1 MKSYLDQKVAGRT
14 GFALV
19 GVVCILVT
27 GASPVT
33 PATAAETAPGKTG
46 GYKITPL
53 TVPTKG
59 GNGLIEMLPRWTG
72 INFTNIVSNQT
83 MKEHRT
89 LMNAGLA
96 AGDVNG
102 DGLCDLY
109 ICSVNGPN
117 ALYLNRGN
125 WKFEEM
131 AAKSGVACAG
141 QLSMGAVFA
150 DVDGDGDLDLLV
162 LGYGGPNR
170 LFLNDG
176 KGRFTEDLTFPGR
189 ESKYGSVSAAF
200 ADIDGNGTLDLY
212 IANHR
217 FHSAADLKTN
227 QELFDWIK
235 PEMEKFKAGKKPSQE
250 FLEWFTPSYKEV
262 DGRMVEDALENGEPD
277 VLYLNDGKGHF
288 RDVTNEEGRFLD
300 EDGQPMD
307 MPRDWSLSVQFRDLN
322 GDGSPDIYVCSDFST
337 PDRIWLNDSTGHF
350 RLAPKLTLRHTS
362 QASMGVD
369 FADINRDGLFDF
381 FTVEMLSRDHAR
393 RKRQMGNMRLTPT
406 IVGSI
411 DDRPQY
417 MQNTL
422 FLNRG
427 DGTFAE
433 IAMLAG
439 VKASEWSWSPIFVD
453 IDLDGY
459 EDLIVGTGMVRD
471 YMDAD
476 TLQRVARTKFKKV
489 EDVRETLLA
498 YPKLA
503 TPNFIFR
510 NRGDLTF
517 EEISEKWGFRGDA
530 ITGGMVVADFDGDG
544 DLDVVMN
551 TVNTPAKVYQ
561 NVGTAPRVSVRLKGK
576 SPNTQGIGAHLILRG
591 GPVTQMQDVIA
602 GGHYASGS
610 DPLRVFA
617 AGQATG
623 GMTLEVTWR
632 NGTRS
637 VVHEVKANTL
647 VEVDEA
653 DAQPVK
659 PEPVVKVVPLFTDV
673 SAKLN
678 HVHRDNSF
686 DDFARQPLLPNRLS
700 QLGPGVA
707 WFDIDRDGF
716 DDLII
721 GSGKLGTLSTYRN
734 DGQGGFA
741 PVDDP
746 IFTAPAD
753 QTTVLGWT
761 NPQGKSALL
770 IGSSNFESGSETAPS
785 VLSFD
790 SFIDASGLNW
800 KPGDGLPGQI
810 SSTGPLA
817 MVDVDGDGRLD
828 LFVGGRTVPG
838 RYPEP
843 AASKLY
849 RNDGE
854 KFILDEK
861 NSALFASLGLVS
873 GAVFG
878 DLNGDGWP
886 DLVVACEW
894 GPVRVF
900 LNQNGVFKEAT
911 QELGLDK
918 LTGWWNGVTL
928 GDFDGDGRLDIA
940 ASNWGRN
947 SKYEGAYG
955 PDRPLEIYYDD
966 FDNNGTLDIVEA
978 HVDLRMGKLVPERG
992 RSCTTTAMP
1001 YLRSQFPTFA
1011 KFGSSTLEDIYGD
1024 KLKRSKKVQAS
1035 VLEHTVFLNRGNKFE
1050 PIALPIEAQFAPGFG
1065 ICVADF
1071 DGDGKE
1077 DIFLAQNFFAVQI
1090 ETPRNDGGRGLLLK
1104 GDSTGHF
1111 TSVSGQESGIKVYG
1125 EQRGA
1130 ALCDYDRDG
1139 RVDIAVTQNGAET
1152 KLYHNT
1158 NGKPG
1163 LRVRL
1168 KGAPGN
1174 RTGVGALMRLV
1185 FGDHMG
1191 PARVV
1196 TAGSGYWSQ
1205 DSAVQ
1210 VLARPETPTQLWVR
1224 WPGGKETTSPVPAN
1238 AREISV
1244 TPNGEVKMALQME
1257 PGEQSPRVAGR

>member
-1 MKSYLDQKVAGRT
+1 MKLYLDPKATMRTSVAFIR
-14 GFALV
+14 
-19 GVVCILVT
+19 VVCILAT
-27 GASPVT
+27 GGFLAQ
-33 PATAAETAPGKTG
+33 PAPAAETATGKNS
-46 GYKITPL
+46 GYQSTPL
-53 TVPTKG
+53 KVPTKG
-59 GNGLIEMLPRWTG
+59 GNGFIDMQSRWTG
-72 INFTNIVSNQT
+72 INFTNVVSNQT

-102 DGLCDLY
+102 DGLSDLY
-109 ICSVNGPN
+109 LCSVNGPN

-125 WKFEEM
+125 WKFEE
-131 AAKSGVACAG
+131 AAEKAGVACAG

-189 ESKYGSVSAAF
+189 QSKHGSVSAAF

-217 FHSAADLKTN
+217 FHTAADLKTSA
-227 QELFDWIK
+227 QLFDWIK
-235 PEMEKFKAGKKPSQE
+235 PEMDKFKAGKKPSQE
-250 FLEWFTPSYKEV
+250 FLEWFTPSYKEI

-288 RDVTNEEGRFLD
+288 RDVTDEAGRWRN
-300 EDGQPMD
+300 EDGEPMG
-307 MPRDWSLSVQFRDLN
+307 MPLDWSLAVQFRDLN
-322 GDGSPDIYVCSDFST
+322 GDGVPDLYVCCDFHSPD
-337 PDRIWLNDSTGHF
+337 RLWLNDGTGHF
-350 RLAPKLTLRHTS
+350 RLAPKLALRHS
-362 QASMGVD
+362 SNASMGVD
-369 FADINRDGLFDF
+369 FADINRDGFLDF

-393 RKRQMGNMRLTPT
+393 RKRQMGNMRPTPVVIGT
-406 IVGSI
+406 Y
-411 DDRPQY
+411 DDRPQL
-417 MQNTL
+417 MQNAL

-433 IAMLAG
+433 IAMFAG
-439 VKASEWSWSPIFVD
+439 VKASEWSWSPIFID
-453 IDLDGY
+453 LDLDGY

-476 TLQRVARTKFKKV
+476 AIQRVSRTKYKTV
-489 EDVRETLLA
+489 EDVRESLSA

-517 EEISEKWGFRGDA
+517 EEVSVKWGFRGDA
-530 ITGGMVVADFDGDG
+530 ITGGMVVADLDGDG

-561 NVGTAPRVSVRLKGK
+561 NIGLAPRVAVRLKGLP
-576 SPNTQGIGAHLILRG
+576 PNTQGIGAHLVFRG

-602 GGHYASGS
+602 GGQYASGS

-617 AGQATG
+617 TGKAVG

-637 VVHEVKANTL
+637 VVRDVQPNFLIEVS
-647 VEVDEA
+647 EA
-653 DAQPVK
+653 GAQPVHR
-659 PEPVVKVVPLFTDV
+659 EPPLVIKPLFEDV
-673 SAKLN
+673 SKKLK
-678 HVHRDNSF
+678 HMHRENPF

-707 WFDIDRDGF
+707 WFDIDKDGL

-721 GSGKLGTLSTYRN
+721 ASGKTGQLATYRN
-734 DGQGGFA
+734 EGHGDFTLME
-741 PVDDP
+741 DP
-746 IFTAPAD
+746 LFSATTD

-761 NPQGKSALL
+761 NPQGKSTLL
-770 IGSSNFESGSETAPS
+770 VGNSNFESGSETAPS

-790 SFIDASGLNW
+790 SLIDASGLNW
-800 KPGDGLPGQI
+800 KPGEGLPGQL
-810 SSTGPLA
+810 SSTGPMALA
-817 MVDVDGDGRLD
+817 DVDGDGNLD
-828 LFVGGRTVPG
+828 LFVGGRTIPG

-854 KFILDEK
+854 KFVLDEK

-900 LNQNGVFKEAT
+900 LNHKGTFKEAT
-911 QELGLDK
+911 QDLGLDK

-947 SKYEGAYG
+947 SKYEGSYG
-955 PDRPLEIYYDD
+955 PDQPLEIFYDD
-966 FDNNGTLDIVEA
+966 FDNNGTLDIIEA
-978 HVDLRMGKLVPERG
+978 HFDQHMGKLVPERG

-1001 YLRSQFPTFA
+1001 NLKTQVPTFA
-1011 KFGSSTLEDIYGD
+1011 KFGSSTLEDIFGD
-1024 KLKRSKKVQAS
+1024 KLKRSKKVQAT

-1050 PIALPIEAQFAPGFG
+1050 PIALPSEAQFAPGFG
-1065 ICVADF
+1065 IGVADF

-1104 GDSTGHF
+1104 GDGTGHF
-1111 TSVSGQESGIKVYG
+1111 KAVPGQESGIKVYG

-1130 ALCDYDRDG
+1130 ALCDYDQDG
-1139 RVDIAVTQNGAET
+1139 RVDIVVTQNGAET

-1158 NGKPG
+1158 TGQPG

-1168 KGAPGN
+1168 KGANGN
-1174 RTGVGALMRLV
+1174 RTGVGAVMRLV
-1185 FGDHMG
+1185 FGERMG

-1210 VLARPETPTQLWVR
+1210 VLARTETPTQLWVR
-1224 WPGGKETTSPVPAN
+1224 WPGGKVTTSPVPAN

-1244 TPNGEVKMALQME
+1244 TPNGEVKVTLPTE
-1257 PGEQSPRVAGR
+1257 PGK